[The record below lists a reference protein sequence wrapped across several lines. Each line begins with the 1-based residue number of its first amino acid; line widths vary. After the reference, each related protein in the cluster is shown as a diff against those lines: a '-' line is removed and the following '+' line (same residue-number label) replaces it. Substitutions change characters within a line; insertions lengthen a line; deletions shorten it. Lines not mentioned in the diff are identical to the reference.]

1 MCVQTS
7 KQAYTVK
14 VHMNGGTYRIIRRK
28 NPRQCSWEISGSNSH
43 ALEHNTIQSGP
54 CAPTFL
60 RSTLP
65 SVFCHCRLH
74 CDTQR
79 EREREREREHFQSMV
94 MSILSDEITT
104 RQRKYTVQ
112 LWNTCIITVAMEMQQ
127 WVPFVLISYKCCS
140 QHHTILEMFPWKSNN
155 HLSFVLL

>member
-74 CDTQR
+74 CDKHR
-79 EREREREREHFQSMV
+79 EREREKESTSGQWWCQFYQMKS
-94 MSILSDEITT
+94 
-104 RQRKYTVQ
+104 QRKYTVQ